1 MRNVISMEEKKDGV
15 LLVRGDQLTP
25 EAVNWLWPGWLAAG
39 KMHILGGQA
48 GTAKTTL
55 AMALGAILTR
65 GGRWPDGVTARYA
78 GDVVIWSG
86 EDDPSDT
93 LAPRLIAA
101 GADMTRVHIISGM
114 VEKSK
119 PRSFDPASDMELL
132 AAALRKI
139 GNVRLLIV
147 DPIVSAITGDSHKNS
162 ETRRGLQP
170 LVDLAASIKCALLGI
185 THFSKGTQG
194 REPIDRITGS
204 LAFAALAR
212 IVMVCAKETGDSDSD
227 TPRRLLMRAKSNLGP
242 DDGGVTFDLLQT
254 ELAQFPGVI
263 ASRVQWGERIE
274 GSAREMLAQADSE
287 PESGGA
293 LRAAQD
299 WLRAF
304 LEEPKPMREV
314 RAAADAFGH
323 SWATVRR
330 AQRELGVESRK
341 SGAAWV
347 WHLPDKHQGAQP
359 TRSRCSTQKLEHL
372 EHLEHL
378 EPNEPKYTLEIDL

>member
-1 MRNVISMEEKKDGV
+1 MSNVISMEEKKDGV
-15 LLVRGDQLTP
+15 LLVRGDQLIP

-65 GGRWPDGVTARYA
+65 GGRWPDGVTARCA

-330 AQRELGVESRK
+330 AQRALGVESRK
-341 SGAAWV
+341 AGAMWV
-347 WHLPDKHQGAQP
+347 WHLPDQGQGVQP
-359 TRSRCSTQKLEHL
+359 TRSRCSPQKLEHL

-378 EPNEPKYTLEIDL
+378 EPKYTLEIDL

>member
-1 MRNVISMEEKKDGV
+1 MSNVISMEGRKDGV
-15 LLVRGDQLTP
+15 LLVRGDQLIP
-25 EAVNWLWPGWLAAG
+25 EAINWLWPGWLAAG

-55 AMALGAILTR
+55 SLALGAILTR
-65 GGRWPDGVTARYA
+65 GGRWPDGVTARHA

-86 EDDPSDT
+86 EDDPTDT
-93 LAPRLIAA
+93 IAPRLIAM

-119 PRSFDPASDMELL
+119 PRSFDPASDMEPL
-132 AAALRKI
+132 ATALQKI

-147 DPIVSAITGDSHKNS
+147 DPIVSAISGDSHKNS

-170 LVDLAASIKCALLGI
+170 LVDLAASLKCALLGI

-212 IVMVCAKETGDSDSD
+212 IVMVCAKETSDEGEA
-227 TPRRLLMRAKSNLGP
+227 PRRLLMRAKSNLGP
-242 DDGGVTFDLLQT
+242 DDGGVTFDLVQA
-254 ELAQFPGVI
+254 ELAQFPGVV

-274 GSAREMLAQADSE
+274 GSAREILAQADAD
-287 PESGGA
+287 PEQGGGV

-314 RAAADAFGH
+314 RMAADAFGH

-330 AQRELGVESRK
+330 AQRGLGVESRK
-341 SGAAWV
+341 AGAMWV
-347 WHLPDKHQGAQP
+347 WHLPAQDQGAQP
-359 TRSRCSTQKLEHL
+359 TRSKCSTQK
-372 EHLEHL
+372 LEHL
-378 EPNEPKYTLEIDL
+378 EPNEPKYTLEIEL

>member
-1 MRNVISMEEKKDGV
+1 MSNVISMEGRKDGV
-15 LLVRGDQLTP
+15 LLVRGDQLIP
-25 EAVNWLWPGWLAAG
+25 EAINWLWPGWLAAG

-55 AMALGAILTR
+55 SLALGAILTR
-65 GGRWPDGVTARYA
+65 GGRWPDGVTARHA

-86 EDDPSDT
+86 EDDPTDT
-93 LAPRLIAA
+93 IAPRLIAM

-119 PRSFDPASDMELL
+119 PRSFDPAGDMEPL
-132 AAALRKI
+132 AAALQKI

-147 DPIVSAITGDSHKNS
+147 DPIVSAISGDSHKNS

-170 LVDLAASIKCALLGI
+170 LVDLAASLRCALLGI

-212 IVMVCAKETGDSDSD
+212 IVMVCAKETSESDDKPS
-227 TPRRLLMRAKSNLGP
+227 RRLLMRAKSNLGP

-254 ELAQFPGVI
+254 ELAHFPGVI
-263 ASRVQWGERIE
+263 ASSVQWGEWIE

-287 PESGGA
+287 PEAGAGGA
-293 LRAAQD
+293 LLEAQE

-304 LEEPKPMREV
+304 LEERPRPMREV

-330 AQRELGVESRK
+330 AQRELHVESRK
-341 SGAAWV
+341 EGAMWV
-347 WHLPDKHQGAQP
+347 WHLPAQDQGAQP
-359 TRSRCSTQKLEHL
+359 TPSRCSTQKREHL
-372 EHLEHL
+372 EHL
-378 EPNEPKYTLEIDL
+378 EPKYTLEIDL